1 LQHFECPA
9 AGTFRRGL
17 PSDDDLKAPAVARVF
32 LSVLRTGFVS
42 DIDFTNGD
50 DTGALQKCF
59 HKGWLHT
66 DKFVNNGIK
75 YFFPSSLYRWYVEW
89 KLWSFANEASFDYAN
104 ILELVINV
112 ISIFSPR
119 VLSTPREIGSGRV
132 QRLPEAQYQD
142 EFYRCC
148 HTYSKNSLIT
158 FPEFGTAKGRADF
171 YIPAK
176 KWGVELLRDASQL
189 AQHCG
194 RFSSP
199 TGLMEPLF
207 LCPTTSFSIAVRHF
221 PECLTH
227 VRLFNSFTPV
237 IIWLTLSLPPAQNF
251 RNCTMSCSATTSVMC
266 KL

>member
-1 LQHFECPA
+1 LQHFEIPA
-9 AGTFRRGL
+9 AGIFRRGL

-75 YFFPSSLYRWYVEW
+75 YFFPSSLHRWYVEW
-89 KLWSFANEASFDYAN
+89 KLWGIADETSFDCAD

-119 VLSTPREIGSGRV
+119 VLSTPREIGPGRV
-132 QRLPEAQYQD
+132 QRLPEARYQD

-158 FPEFGTAKGRADF
+158 FPEFGTAKGRVDF

-176 KWGVELLRDASQL
+176 QWGVELLRDGSQL

-199 TGLMEPLF
+199 TGSYGTTLPLSDYII
-207 LCPTTSFSIAVRHF
+207 LDYRTTF
-221 PECLTH
+221 PRVSH
-227 VRLFNSFTPV
+227 PRKIVYSFTPV
-237 IIWLTLSLPPAQNF
+237 IVWLTLSLL
-251 RNCTMSCSATTSVMC
+251 RTSETAPCRVQ
-266 KL
+266 